1 VETLYLVIIVFI
13 AALTQGLSGFG
24 FGFGLV
30 SLPFMVM
37 LLDVKTAV
45 PLVTLLGPQ

>member
-13 AALTQGLSGFG
+13 AALTQGLSG